1 MTSSRTYDELKAMG
15 VVWNMPTLSTGI
27 FNWKGRFMA
36 DEIAYYAMVNTK
48 NPLWMRFAEVLL
60 LGAEASFQAGDSAT
74 ALQYVNR
81 VRTRAQLAPL
91 ASVDL
96 ETIKTEKRLELC
108 GEGQRFQDLLRWGD
122 AEARLKDMGNTYPK
136 MDPNGAV
143 TYVPTGRSVYGF
155 KKGKHE
161 HLPYPFTETMLNEN
175 VIQNPG
181 Y

>member
-1 MTSSRTYDELKAMG
+1 
-15 VVWNMPTLSTGI
+15 
-27 FNWKGRFMA
+27 
-36 DEIAYYAMVNTK
+36 MVNFK

-60 LGAEASFQAGDSAT
+60 LGAEANFQAGKTDV

-81 VRTRAQLAPL
+81 VRARAQLSAL
-91 ASVDL
+91 NSVDM

-122 AEARLKDMGNTYPK
+122 AYDRLKDMGKDYPK
-136 MDPNGAV
+136 MDPNGTV
-143 TYVPTGRSVYGF
+143 TYVSSGRSVYGF

>member
-1 MTSSRTYDELKAMG
+1 MALSCLKICSSPNMEPSIWFMTRKMVILRLVPGEAVSFILIVNFCPGATF
-15 VVWNMPTLSTGI
+15 LSVRIVHSGS
-27 FNWKGRFMA
+27 KRS
-36 DEIAYYAMVNTK
+36 
-48 NPLWMRFAEVLL
+48 LQ
-60 LGAEASFQAGDSAT
+60 SGDAAT
-74 ALQYVNR
+74 ALKYVNR
-81 VRTRAQLAPL
+81 IRTRAQLPAL
-91 ASVDL
+91 SSVDL

>member
-1 MTSSRTYDELKAMG
+1 
-15 VVWNMPTLSTGI
+15 
-27 FNWKGRFMA
+27 
-36 DEIAYYAMVNTK
+36 
-48 NPLWMRFAEVLL
+48 MRFAEVLL

>member
-1 MTSSRTYDELKAMG
+1 MG
-15 VVWNMPTLSTGI
+15 VSFNQATLSTGL
-27 FNWKGRFMA
+27 FKWKGRFMT
-36 DEIAYYAMVNTK
+36 DEVTFNCMVNFK

-60 LGAEASFQAGDSAT
+60 LGAEANLQAGKPDV

-81 VRTRAQLAPL
+81 VRARAQLSAL
-91 ASVDL
+91 GTVDMA
-96 ETIKTEKRLELC
+96 TIKTEKRLELC

-122 AEARLKDMGNTYPK
+122 AYECLKDMGKDYPK
-136 MDPNGAV
+136 METNGSV
-143 TYVPTGRSVYGF
+143 SYVSSGRSVYGF
-155 KKGKHE
+155 KQGKHE